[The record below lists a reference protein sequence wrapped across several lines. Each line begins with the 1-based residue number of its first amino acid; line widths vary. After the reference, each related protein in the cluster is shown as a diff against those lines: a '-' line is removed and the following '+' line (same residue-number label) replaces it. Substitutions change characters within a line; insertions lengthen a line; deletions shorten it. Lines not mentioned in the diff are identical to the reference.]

1 MKLPPIDISM
11 LERDF
16 AQMQRRGVV
25 YGYGS
30 KAPSLACDLS
40 RIKAIDCSG
49 YARLA
54 LYRASGGALVIPDGS
69 QMQRA
74 FFEDAAREGLVR
86 GVGYSDAARYMNDSR
101 LFIAFIKPFTNGC
114 GSVGH
119 VWLLSKYD
127 DGNNGTAAGTLES
140 HGGGGINSR
149 AWNNRTLLREVY
161 SCFELGTK

>member
-1 MKLPPIDISM
+1 MKLPPIDIAM

-16 AQMQRRGVV
+16 AQLQRRGVV
-25 YGYGS
+25 YGYGA

-49 YARLA
+49 YVRLA
-54 LYRASGGALVIPDGS
+54 LYRASGGALTIPDGS

-86 GVGYSDAARYMNDSR
+86 EVKYADAAKHMTDSR
-101 LFIAFIKPFTNGC
+101 LFIAFIKPFTKGC

-127 DGNNGTAAGTLES
+127 DGNNGTAA
-140 HGGGGINSR
+140 
-149 AWNNRTLLREVY
+149 RE
-161 SCFELGTK
+161 LHQLTA